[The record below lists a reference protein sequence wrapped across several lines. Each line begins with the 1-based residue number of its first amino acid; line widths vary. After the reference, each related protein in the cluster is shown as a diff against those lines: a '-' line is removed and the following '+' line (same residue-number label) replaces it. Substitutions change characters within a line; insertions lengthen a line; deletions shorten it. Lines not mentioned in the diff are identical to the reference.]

1 MSKASSPGLGSAYSL
16 QSPEDSIRL
25 YADWASTY
33 DADFADSNG
42 YILPAQVARMFV
54 RLGGEGPV
62 LDIGAGTG
70 LLAEALKPSDIGPVD
85 ATDISQEMLD
95 VAETKCLYRQ
105 LFTGDVTQTMPVDDG
120 AYNGIVS
127 SGTFTHGHVGPEALD
142 EVLRMVKTG
151 GLVTLSINAEHYAAL
166 GFAAKLDALR
176 DKITDLALP
185 QLPIYASDSQSAHKE
200 DLAVIA
206 SFRKA

>member
-1 MSKASSPGLGSAYSL
+1 
-16 QSPEDSIRL
+16 
-25 YADWASTY
+25 
-33 DADFADSNG
+33 
-42 YILPAQVARMFV
+42 
-54 RLGGEGPV
+54 V

-95 VAETKCLYRQ
+95 VAETKDLYRH

-120 AYNGIVS
+120 SYTGIVS

-142 EVLRMVKTG
+142 EILRMVKTG
-151 GLVTLSINAEHYAAL
+151 GLVTLSINAEHYAVL

-185 QLPIYASDSQSAHKE
+185 QLPIYAADSQSAHKE

>member
-1 MSKASSPGLGSAYSL
+1 
-16 QSPEDSIRL
+16 
-25 YADWASTY
+25 
-33 DADFADSNG
+33 
-42 YILPAQVARMFV
+42 MFV
-54 RLGGEGPV
+54 RLGGKGPV

-85 ATDISQEMLD
+85 ATDISQDMLD
-95 VAETKCLYRQ
+95 VAESKGLYRH
-105 LFTGDVTQTMPVDDG
+105 LFTGDVTQSMPVDDG
-120 AYNGIVS
+120 SYTGIVS

-151 GLVTLSINAEHYAAL
+151 GLVTLSINAKHYAAL

-185 QLPIYASDSQSAHKE
+185 QLPIYAPDSQSAHKE